1 MPKIESVHSPC
12 ACAGASLCAFAA
24 SRWHA
29 GTRIRDF
36 GIKPQKTAIKIV
48 GYIYDDISHPPEG
61 VFLGVVDI
69 KGARR
74 EEFFP
79 PSPT

>member
-29 GTRIRDF
+29 GTLLRSYSLLPRLDTSM
-36 GIKPQKTAIKIV
+36 GEDGGGGGGMGEK
-48 GYIYDDISHPPEG
+48 
-61 VFLGVVDI
+61 
-69 KGARR
+69 KG
-74 EEFFP
+74 
-79 PSPT
+79 